1 MARFIVGDELGNLK
15 TLRYAFGKEGDAPQ
29 LKTIHQGSAE
39 GSTRAVQALAVNT
52 ADNETIVR
60 SQPSVYLTLTRSV
73 LSCTADGALRRA
85 RAAEGQVEADIAALP
100 ARLCDWK
107 LASNG
112 DAFAYGGDEVEVSLW
127 DTEKAFAAPPV
138 VVSEPAP
145 SAGKKR
151 KRNDVL
157 LPGEIWRAKNVANDN
172 LGLRQP
178 VHNTSLA
185 FISSTSTSAH
195 DIAAGT
201 QYGHVRRYDTRAAR
215 KPVADWDKIAKIGG
229 VRAVQKGLNEHEL
242 FVSDAGCN
250 LMSLDLRNGHVAY
263 SYKGIA
269 GAVVS
274 MAPAPSLL
282 VSAGLDR
289 LVRIHSTFPP
299 QLGQQERKGEV
310 LQKVFS
316 KSVPTVVAWD
326 QRAVEP
332 QTAAKDAEEAEEKE
346 ETDRLWEEMEDADD
360 ESSARKKQRK

>member
-15 TLRYAFGKEGDAPQ
+15 TLRFALGQEGDAPQ
-29 LKTIHQGSAE
+29 LKTIHQGSVE
-39 GSTRAVQALAVNT
+39 GSTRAVQVLAVNT

-60 SQPSVYLTLTRSV
+60 SHPSVVSARSV
-73 LSCTADGALRRA
+73 LSCTANGALRRT

-100 ARLCDWK
+100 TRLCDWK
-107 LASNG
+107 LAPNG
-112 DAFAYGGDEVEVSLW
+112 DAFAYGGDEVEVSVW
-127 DTEKAFAAPPV
+127 DTEKAFTAPPV
-138 VVSEPAP
+138 VVSKPAP
-145 SAGKKR
+145 PAGKKR

-178 VHNTSLA
+178 VHNTSLT

-195 DIAAGT
+195 DIVAGT

-215 KPVADWDKIAKIGG
+215 KPVADWDNVVKIGG

-282 VSAGLDR
+282 VSAALDR
-289 LVRIHSTFPP
+289 LVRIHSTFSP
-299 QLGQQERKGEV
+299 QLGQQDRKGEV

-326 QRAVEP
+326 QRAVQP
-332 QTAAKDAEEAEEKE
+332 QTALKDAEEAEEKE

-360 ESSARKKQRK
+360 ETSARKKQRK

>member
-15 TLRYAFGKEGDAPQ
+15 ALRYALGKEGEAAQ

-39 GSTRAVQALAVNT
+39 GSTRTVQALAVST

-60 SQPSVYLTLTRSV
+60 RSV
-73 LSCTADGALRRA
+73 LSCTANGALRRT

-107 LASNG
+107 LASEG
-112 DAFAYGGDEVEVSLW
+112 DAFAYGGDEVE
-127 DTEKAFAAPPV
+127 KAFAAPPI

-145 SAGKKR
+145 PAGKKR

-178 VHNTSLA
+178 VHNTSLV

-215 KPVADWDKIAKIGG
+215 KPVADWDKVAKIGG

-250 LMSLDLRNGHVAY
+250 LMSLDLRNGHVTY

-316 KSVPTVVAWD
+316 KSVPVRTRYDSYIRGA
-326 QRAVEP
+326 
-332 QTAAKDAEEAEEKE
+332 T
-346 ETDRLWEEMEDADD
+346 RL
-360 ESSARKKQRK
+360 R

>member
-73 LSCTADGALRRA
+73 LSCTANGALRRA

-250 LMSLDLRNGHVAY
+250 LMSLDLRNGHVAF

-299 QLGQQERKGEV
+299 QLGQQDRKGEV

-332 QTAAKDAEEAEEKE
+332 QTAAKDAKEAE

-360 ESSARKKQRK
+360 ETSARKKQRK